1 MLKVEL
7 IGNLGADA
15 EVKNANGS
23 KFVSMRVAHTDKW
36 KDESGQVREQTTWVD
51 VTMNDTESKVL
62 PYLRQGVKVFVR
74 GNASLRVY
82 SSPKDKCMK
91 AGLSISCREI
101 ELVGGQT
108 EDVPRRLIDPATA
121 QLFEVTKHYW
131 VNRDNSALNDDAMY
145 GLVDERGRQY
155 VMNKGG
161 FVVPAADPNGT
172 AADNNE
178 NQGDDAKPF

>member
-15 EVKNANGS
+15 EVKDSQGN
-23 KFVSMRVAHTDKW
+23 KFVAMRIAHSEKW
-36 KDESGQVREQTTWVD
+36 KDQNQQEHERTIWVD
-51 VTMNDTESKVL
+51 ATMNDTEAKVL

-91 AGLSISCREI
+91 AGLTISVREI
-101 ELVGGQT
+101 ELVGGQS
-108 EDVPRRLIDPATA
+108 EDVPRRLIDPQTA
-121 QLFEVTKHYW
+121 QLLDVTKHYW
-131 VNRDNSALNDDAMY
+131 CNRNNAELADDVMY
-145 GLVDERGRQY
+145 NLVDERGRQY

-161 FVVPAADPNGT
+161 FVVPAAAPDP
-172 AADNNE
+172 AAQEQTSDDN
-178 NQGDDAKPF
+178 DAKPF

>member
-15 EVKNANGS
+15 EVKDSQGN
-23 KFVSMRVAHTDKW
+23 KFVAMRIAHSEKW
-36 KDESGQVREQTTWVD
+36 KTQDGQEHERTIWVD
-51 VTMNDTESKVL
+51 ATMNDVESKVI
-62 PYLRQGVKVFVR
+62 PFLRQGVKVFVR

-91 AGLSISCREI
+91 AGLTISVREI
-101 ELVGGQT
+101 ELVGGQS

-121 QLFEVTKHYW
+121 QLYDVSKHYW
-131 VNRDNSALNDDAMY
+131 CNRNNDDLAQDGCY
-145 GLVDERGRQY
+145 GLVDEKGRQY

-161 FVVPAADPNGT
+161 FVVPAAADPD
-172 AADNNE
+172 AQDSQQNE
-178 NQGDDAKPF
+178 QQEDKPF